1 MDVEDDGRS
10 LLLLYC
16 IRRVTVSQ
24 RQQEE
29 SGKYFFSFISLIGL
43 CFEYFANVV
52 VVALMSVVVVIIKEV
67 ALLLLLQ

>member
-16 IRRVTVSQ
+16 IRRVAVSQ

-29 SGKYFFSFISLIGL
+29 SEKYFFRFYFIDWIV
-43 CFEYFANVV
+43 F
-52 VVALMSVVVVIIKEV
+52 
-67 ALLLLLQ
+67 